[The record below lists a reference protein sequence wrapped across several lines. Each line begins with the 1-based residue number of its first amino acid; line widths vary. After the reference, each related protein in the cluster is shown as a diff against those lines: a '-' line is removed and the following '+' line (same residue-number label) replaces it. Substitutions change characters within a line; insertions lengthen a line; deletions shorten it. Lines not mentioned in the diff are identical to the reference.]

1 MPGNAD
7 WIIAENMLKK
17 EYLLISP
24 LHNTYAAY
32 PVIFNLI
39 ALKHVEG

>member
-7 WIIAENMLKK
+7 WLIAENMLKK
-17 EYLLISP
+17 EHLLISP

-32 PVIFNLI
+32 LVILNKI
-39 ALKHVEG
+39 ALKNIEG

>member
-17 EYLLISP
+17 EYLLTSP
-24 LHNTYAAY
+24 LNNTYAAY
-32 PVIFNLI
+32 LVILI
-39 ALKHVEG
+39 Y